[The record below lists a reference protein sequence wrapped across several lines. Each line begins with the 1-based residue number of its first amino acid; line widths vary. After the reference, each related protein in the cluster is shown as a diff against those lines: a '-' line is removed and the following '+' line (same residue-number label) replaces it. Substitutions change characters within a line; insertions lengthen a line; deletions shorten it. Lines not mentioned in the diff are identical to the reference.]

1 MLAQT
6 VTKRKLVQDPA
17 VLPTGGGND
26 GVTIRRSAPGD
37 GPAISRLGRLEARR
51 PERGPYV
58 LAERGGEVF
67 AAAPL
72 SGGTPLADPFIR
84 TADVVAM
91 LQLRAAQLSAP

>member
-72 SGGTPLADPFIR
+72 SGGTPWR
-84 TADVVAM
+84 T
-91 LQLRAAQLSAP
+91 RSSAPPTWWRCCSCGRRS